1 MASGSSSLRKW
12 AWVHKWSSIVCTIFM
27 LLLCITGLP
36 LIFHEEID
44 DLLHEQVKAAAVP
57 ERTPLVDLDRA
68 VASGLAAAPKQVAHF
83 LIWDPDDANSLLLSV
98 GPSIDVNPTDN
109 RIIRVDAH
117 TGTFLDAPDVTGR
130 FTYIILKLH
139 TDMFAGLPGKL
150 FLGLMGILFCA
161 AIVGWPHR
169 RWKSA
174 RRSSRRAVALRR
186 CYGGRGERCRAAN
199 R

>member
-1 MASGSSSLRKW
+1 
-12 AWVHKWSSIVCTIFM
+12 M

-57 ERTPLVDLDRA
+57 EGTPLADLDRA

-117 TGTFLDAPDVTGR
+117 TGTFLDAPDLTRR
-130 FTYIILKLH
+130 FTYIMLKLH

-150 FLGLMGILFCA
+150 FLGLMFWG
-161 AIVGWPHR
+161 
-169 RWKSA
+169 
-174 RRSSRRAVALRR
+174 
-186 CYGGRGERCRAAN
+186 
-199 R
+199 

>member
-1 MASGSSSLRKW
+1 
-12 AWVHKWSSIVCTIFM
+12 M